1 MHSVG
6 TTSDV
11 SLEVR
16 AIVPVKIENNFM
28 HCCFVEG
35 SYGWSQPDVA
45 TFVPADAHPHPDDS
59 CSRFNIS
66 PTGRRIVRVV
76 IVVIRV
82 SVVLKT
88 SDGGFKTVWDK
99 GTARASLG
107 GHC

>member
-82 SVVLKT
+82 GVVLET
-88 SDGGFKTVWDK
+88 SHGGFKTVWTK
-99 GTARASLG
+99 ARASPG
-107 GHC
+107 GYCK